1 MEAWYRTSLPVTYAH
16 LPLAGVDQH
25 PREVVK
31 MLGKAF
37 SLVLVVCLTTSLVVV
52 PSIRAAQ
59 QDDIDEYLDVEEG
72 ETAKDAA
79 DDGKVVTLTAAN
91 FDTVIKGNKNVLVR
105 DSVASTELV
114 TAGSATTT
122 SLRRAAGS
130 GTFRTASAFS
140 DIMYLCSSLYGPAD
154 HAHTHTRS

>member
-1 MEAWYRTSLPVTYAH
+1 
-16 LPLAGVDQH
+16 
-25 PREVVK
+25 

-37 SLVLVVCLTTSLVVV
+37 SLVLVVCLTASLVVV

-105 DSVASTELV
+105 DSVASTDPV

-122 SLRRAAGS
+122 GLPQGHPVQ
-130 GTFRTASAFS
+130 G
-140 DIMYLCSSLYGPAD
+140 
-154 HAHTHTRS
+154 RSEQRLHFQT